1 MKHFVALSMNRTARR
16 PGALQVGSG
25 RRMGR
30 ILAVLAP
37 FELLRPGTGRGP
49 AKPRFRCSKR
59 ETFIGGILSLAVL
72 LAAGCSSIKTSER
85 HTGPWNM
92 TALKQAPAVE
102 WGARTGLVQE
112 VYYQGEPYRGKA
124 TRVFAY
130 LGRPAT
136 GNGPFPAMVLVHG
149 GGGKA
154 FRDWAEHWA
163 SRGYVALAMD
173 TAGSGPN
180 GPLPDGGPGQGDD
193 TKFRDFTDKEASDM
207 WTYHAVSAVIRGV
220 SLVAALP
227 EVNHRR
233 IGITGISWGGY
244 LTCIVAGLD
253 DRLRVAVPVYGC
265 GFLGDDSVWKA
276 TSLAKMRPEARACW
290 LRDFDP
296 SQYLGGVNCPILFL
310 NGSNDFAYPLDSYRA
325 SYRLVPP
332 RFRHVCVVLN
342 LPHGHIWTFN
352 EVDVF
357 VDSVLCD
364 GPPLPRLDQPKIDG
378 DRVRVKVI
386 SPVPVKEAVLNYTTD
401 SGEWQ
406 KRRWQ
411 SSPAELT
418 DNIVIAHLPEQRPLV
433 WYLAVTDE
441 RGLRVSTEH
450 EEWLTFSATP

>member
-1 MKHFVALSMNRTARR
+1 MKHFVT
-16 PGALQVGSG
+16 
-25 RRMGR
+25 
-30 ILAVLAP
+30 
-37 FELLRPGTGRGP
+37 
-49 AKPRFRCSKR
+49 
-59 ETFIGGILSLAVL
+59 LSLVVL
-72 LAAGCSSIKTSER
+72 LVAGCSSIKTVER
-85 HTGPWNM
+85 HTGPWNI
-92 TALKQAPAVE
+92 TALKQVPTAE
-102 WGARTGLVQE
+102 WGAQTGLVQE
-112 VYYQGEPYRGKA
+112 VYYRGEPYRGKA
-124 TRVFAY
+124 TRAFAY

-163 SRGYVALAMD
+163 NRGYVALAMD
-173 TAGSGPN
+173 TAGCGPN
-180 GPLPDGGPGQGDD
+180 GPLPDGGPDQSDN
-193 TKFRDFTDKEASDM
+193 TKFRDYTDGEARDM

-220 SLVAALP
+220 SLLAALP
-227 EVNHRR
+227 EVDRRR

-253 DRLRVAVPVYGC
+253 DRLKVAVPVYGC
-265 GFLGDDSVWKA
+265 GFLGDDSFWKA
-276 TSLAKMRPEARACW
+276 TSLATMRPDSRDRW

-296 SQYLGGVNCPILFL
+296 SHYLGGVNCHILFL

-342 LPHGHIWTFN
+342 LPHGHIWNFN

-357 VDSVLCD
+357 VDSVLRG
-364 GPPLPRLDQPKIDG
+364 GPPLPWPGQPKIDG
-378 DRVRVKVI
+378 DRVRAKVI
-386 SPVPVKEAVLNYTTD
+386 SPVPLKEAVLNYTTD

-411 SSPAELT
+411 SSPAELKDDT
-418 DNIVIAHLPEQRPLV
+418 VVARLPGQRPLV
-433 WYLAVTDE
+433 WFLAVTDE

-450 EEWLTFSATP
+450 EELPTSAATP